1 MTCKRYI
8 PGQTGPR
15 LGQEQ
20 PPDEGPINSPFGSLR
35 LSSTGRYSHPRHDL
49 RQGGVSLKSS
59 PRTRSSPFQVPN
71 FVRTLFFSSH
81 LHHLAYRSIWGG
93 RLVSSHE
100 TFPLAPYAVMNAPDS
115 LPDDIHSI
123 SHASSRPYPRFP
135 VYIPPATF
143 QPCLLILPC
152 AKRTHPLV
160 HTLPLSPSSSFSYPL
175 ILCGHI
181 AGSLALVSSLPHLF
195 GARLPTAAGS
205 PLRACR
211 RERASRLVGRRFC
224 GWWRSRMARR
234 AVREAGGG
242 SAGVGVE
249 EAGRVGSRRS
259 CVC

>member
-1 MTCKRYI
+1 MN
-8 PGQTGPR
+8 GPSTVH
-15 LGQEQ
+15 LGHSASRRRVVT
-20 PPDEGPINSPFGSLR
+20 PIHA
-35 LSSTGRYSHPRHDL
+35 TIYGR
-49 RQGGVSLKSS
+49 GVSLKSS

-152 AKRTHPLV
+152 AMRTHPLV
-160 HTLPLSPSSSFSYPL
+160 HTLPLFPSYSLSYPL

-211 RERASRLVGRRFC
+211 RERASRLVGWRFWRLAEVADGTPSC
-224 GWWRSRMARR
+224 PRGGWRFGRCRC
-234 AVREAGGG
+234 GGG
-242 SAGVGVE
+242 GQGW
-249 EAGRVGSRRS
+249 
-259 CVC
+259 